1 MLYVLCDFALYCTCI
16 DISSWIHICKTLI
29 VIHINTLTHV
39 MMCFGRLGWGI
50 HGMSFLPNYVF
61 QIDVHIDTVCQYVKR
76 RRLWRMKHSVQKGF
90 LKESFVYRIINEEGW
105 FQRKNSILSVHFV
118 KFGKQ
123 MSTKLYAWDDLVLI
137 ERQKWSKWMFLSLQK
152 DLKKVKK

>member
-1 MLYVLCDFALYCTCI
+1 
-16 DISSWIHICKTLI
+16 
-29 VIHINTLTHV
+29 
-39 MMCFGRLGWGI
+39 
-50 HGMSFLPNYVF
+50 
-61 QIDVHIDTVCQYVKR
+61 
-76 RRLWRMKHSVQKGF
+76 MKHSVQKGF

-152 DLKKVKK
+152 DLKKIKK